1 MATPEIT
8 FFPVGNGDMTLIKL
22 SSGRT
27 ILIDINI
34 RQPGDGVR
42 DVLKDLREK
51 LAVDEEG
58 RPYVDGAEPSG
69 PGPLPRPA

>member
-22 SSGRT
+22 SNGQT

-42 DVLKDLREK
+42 DVLKDLRDK
-51 LAVDEEG
+51 LSEDEEG
-58 RPYVDGAEPSG
+58 GRM
-69 PGPLPRPA
+69 LT